1 MEGALTG
8 DDDHNTFGNKR
19 DELESKRQVFTG
31 LEDIVADDIFALI
44 P

>member
-1 MEGALTG
+1 VTG

-31 LEDIVADDIFALI
+31 IEDEIADDILAYI